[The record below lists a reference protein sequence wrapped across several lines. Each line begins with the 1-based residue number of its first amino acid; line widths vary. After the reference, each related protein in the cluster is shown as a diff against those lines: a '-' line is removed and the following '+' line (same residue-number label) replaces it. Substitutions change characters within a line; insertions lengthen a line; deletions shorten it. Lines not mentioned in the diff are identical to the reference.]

1 MKVVFYQNKDEFL
14 SINLLF
20 NIIQKKL
27 PVVVQFS
34 IKYFRH
40 NGSSLKARFYDIL
53 SGAFTSKKNINHIIG
68 DFNYATLLMP
78 KATTILTIHD
88 LYRLYLF
95 DTNPIKKYI
104 FKLLWLRLPILKS
117 GIITA
122 VSQTTKN
129 EILKFSNCSPEKIR
143 VIYNCISPDFTPLP
157 KIFNKQKPVLLQIGT
172 RLNKNTDR
180 LAEAISGIPCKL
192 EIVGKPTDRTIEILK
207 KFNIDYNCQSNLS
220 DKEVIKK
227 YLECD
232 MLVFISTYEGFGM
245 PIIEANCIE
254 RAVVTGNVSA
264 MPEVA
269 GTAACLVNPF
279 DIASMRAGILKVI
292 NDDVYRESII
302 AEGRINKLRFEA
314 TNIANQYAQ
323 LYQEVDGQN
332 N

>member
-20 NIIQKKL
+20 DIIKKKL
-27 PVVVQFS
+27 PATVQFS
-34 IKYFRH
+34 TKYFRH
-40 NGSSLKARFYDIL
+40 NGASLKDRLYDIL
-53 SGAFTSKKNINHIIG
+53 SGAFLSNKYINHIIG

-78 KATTILTIHD
+78 KAITILTIHD
-88 LYRLYLF
+88 LYRLYLI
-95 DTNPIKKYI
+95 DTNPVKKYF

-117 GIITA
+117 GIVTA
-122 VSQTTKN
+122 VSETTKN
-129 EILKFSNCSPEKIR
+129 EILKFANCSPEKIR

-157 KIFNKQKPVLLQIGT
+157 KMFNKQKPVLLQMGT
-172 RLNKNTDR
+172 RSNKNIDR
-180 LAEAISGIPCKL
+180 LAEAIEGISCKL
-192 EIVGKPTDRTIEILK
+192 EIVGKPTDRTIELLK
-207 KFNIDYNCQSNLS
+207 KYKIDYNWQNNLS

-245 PIIEANCIE
+245 PVIEANSIE
-254 RAVVTGNVSA
+254 RAIVTGNVSA

-269 GTAACLVNPF
+269 GNAACLVNPF
-279 DIASMRAGILKVI
+279 NIASMRAGILKVI
-292 NDDVYRESII
+292 NDDVYREGII

-323 LYQEVDGQN
+323 LYQEVGSQN